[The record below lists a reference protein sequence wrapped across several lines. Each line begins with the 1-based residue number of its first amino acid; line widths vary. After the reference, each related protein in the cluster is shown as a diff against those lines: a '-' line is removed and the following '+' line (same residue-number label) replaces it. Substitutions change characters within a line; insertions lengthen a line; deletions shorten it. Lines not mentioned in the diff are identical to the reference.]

1 VLKNKEADKTVAF
14 TYQLDCF
21 ILSAS
26 VYLISIYLSVRLLHS
41 LCICILDKL
50 TVSSSASL
58 VVGLHRLKLHI
69 ISHCNSFALKLSL
82 KELLR

>member
-26 VYLISIYLSVRLLHS
+26 VYLISLQFLPVQVLSWD
-41 LCICILDKL
+41 CI
-50 TVSSSASL
+50 A
-58 VVGLHRLKLHI
+58 
-69 ISHCNSFALKLSL
+69 
-82 KELLR
+82 